1 MTSVAVTGASGFI
14 GRSLIGELAAKGQKV
29 RALVRQAPD
38 GAVPSGLVSWIVG
51 SIADA
56 ASWAELLEPGCT
68 VINLAHSHSIGIS
81 DAIASTELMTEAC
94 ARAKIKRFV
103 HCSTVSVYGRASE
116 TEITEELAC
125 NPLNDYGRVKL
136 AIEQNLKVGSRGCF
150 SLAIVRPTV
159 VFGIGGEALV
169 KLVEDLLAGS
179 STVNYL
185 RSSLFGKRKTNLV
198 PVQTVAAALVFLA
211 DADREIIDETFI
223 VSNDEDPLNNYFD
236 VERILMAGLN
246 VAGYAIPRIPIPR
259 QVLETMMR
267 FRGRV
272 NVNTLT
278 TYRGDKLRDWGFVDS
293 IGLEDALI
301 RFAEEYRRARVR
313 SVEQ

>member
-1 MTSVAVTGASGFI
+1 MI
-14 GRSLIGELAAKGQKV
+14 EELAAKGQKV

-38 GAVPSGLVSWIVG
+38 GAVLSGLVSWIVG

-81 DAIASTELMTEAC
+81 DAIASTADDRGLRPRKDKE
-94 ARAKIKRFV
+94 V
-103 HCSTVSVYGRASE
+103 CSLQYGIRLWEGEREPKSRKK
-116 TEITEELAC
+116 LAC

-179 STVNYL
+179 STVSYL

-211 DADREIIDETFI
+211 DADREIVDETFI